1 MNVTAALNSILDAV
15 GSDIS
20 PNVSFVG
27 VEPVLPTPMR
37 LATAGA
43 AALGAVGTAVD
54 RVWQMRGGNA
64 QRISVALAHAGAAVR
79 SNELMRRDG
88 ALIKDL
94 WRGPSGFHKCGDSR
108 WIRFHCNF
116 AHHEQAVRRTLAC
129 DGDNAA
135 IASAVRQWRA
145 QDLEDAVLAAGG
157 CAYMIRDT
165 SEWEAH
171 PQADAIAALPLIEII
186 KIGEAP
192 PMPFTAGTRPLS
204 GIRALDL
211 TRVIAGPVIG
221 RTLAEHGADVMRI
234 AAPQLPFIEPLVID
248 TGHGKLSA
256 HLDLETADGCR
267 MLRMLLDQS
276 DIFTQSYRPGAL
288 AARGFS
294 PDAIARDF
302 PGTICVTLSAWSH
315 VGPWAGRRGFDSLV
329 QCATG
334 WAAELGGADSPRMQ
348 PAQAIDYVSGYLG
361 AFGAIEALRRRAVEG
376 GTWLVRLSLAQTG
389 LWISSLGRNPE
400 ADVRSRKVPDENDLA
415 DILIDS
421 RTPFGIIHHP
431 RPVLGLSET
440 PPFWQRPAVPLGT
453 HPPAWPG
460 TQSNDRT
467 HV

>member
-1 MNVTAALNSILDAV
+1 MHASTALKSIHAAV
-15 GSDIS
+15 GIVG
-20 PNVSFVG
+20 PRNVDFSG
-27 VEPVLPTPMR
+27 AEPVLPTPMR

-43 AALGAVGTAVD
+43 AALAAVGTAVD
-54 RVWQMRGGNA
+54 AVWQMRGGNA

-88 ALIKDL
+88 ALIEDL
-94 WRGPSGFHKCGDSR
+94 WRGPSGFHTCGDGR

-116 AHHEQAVRRTLAC
+116 AHHEQAVRRTLDC
-129 DGDNAA
+129 DGDNTA
-135 IASAVRQWRA
+135 IAGAVLKWHA

-157 CAYMIRDT
+157 CAYMIRGAG
-165 SEWEAH
+165 EWATH
-171 PQADAIAALPLIEII
+171 PQATAIDALPLIEII

-192 PMPFTAGTRPLS
+192 PKPFAAGTRPLS

-256 HLDLETADGCR
+256 HLDLATVDGCR
-267 MLRMLLDQS
+267 TLHTLLDES

-288 AARGFS
+288 AAKGFS
-294 PDAIARDF
+294 PDAIARDH
-302 PGTICVTLSAWSH
+302 PGTVCVTLSAWSH

-361 AFGAIEALRRRAVEG
+361 AFGAIEALRRRAIEG

-389 LWISSLGRNPE
+389 HWISSLGRNPE
-400 ADVRSRKVPDENDLA
+400 ADVRNLKVPDETDLA
-415 DILIDS
+415 DILIES
-421 RTPFGIIHHP
+421 RTPFGVIRHP

-453 HPPAWPG
+453 HSPAWPG
-460 TQSNDRT
+460 DQSNDRNNA
-467 HV
+467 

>member
-1 MNVTAALNSILDAV
+1 MHASIALKGILSAV
-15 GSDIS
+15 GIRDPRDVAFS
-20 PNVSFVG
+20 G
-27 VEPVLPTPMR
+27 TEPVLPTPMR

-43 AALGAVGTAVD
+43 AALAAVGTAVD
-54 RVWQMRGGNA
+54 AIWQLRGGTE
-64 QRISVALAHAGAAVR
+64 QDISISLAHAGAAVR
-79 SNELMRRDG
+79 SNELLRRDG
-88 ALIKDL
+88 ALIEDL
-94 WRGPSGFHKCGDSR
+94 WRGLSGFHKCGDGR

-116 AHHEQAVRRTLAC
+116 AHHEQAVRKTLDC

-135 IASAVRQWRA
+135 IASAVHQWHAR
-145 QDLEDAVLAAGG
+145 DLEDAVLAAGG
-157 CAYMIRDT
+157 CAYMIRSTD
-165 SEWEAH
+165 EWAAH
-171 PQADAIAALPLIEII
+171 PQAAAIAALPLIEII

-192 PMPFTAGTRPLS
+192 PKPFTAGMRPLS

-256 HLDLETADGCR
+256 HLDLATKDGCR
-267 MLRMLLDQS
+267 TLHTLLDQS

-288 AARGFS
+288 AAKGFS
-294 PDAIARDF
+294 PDAIARDH
-302 PGTICVTLSAWSH
+302 PGTVCVTLSAWSH
-315 VGPWAGRRGFDSLV
+315 AGPWAEQRGFDSLV

-334 WAAELGGADSPRMQ
+334 WAAELGGADSPRLQ

-361 AFGAIEALRRRAVEG
+361 AFGALEALKRRAIEG

-389 LWISSLGRNPE
+389 HWISSLGRNPE
-400 ADVRSRKVPDENDLA
+400 ADVRTHKVPDEIDLA
-415 DILIDS
+415 DILVNS
-421 RTPFGIIHHP
+421 QTPFGVIHHS

-460 TQSNDRT
+460 VQTNDRNNA
-467 HV
+467 